1 MRLNS
6 EEKKLLERRS
16 RAVRTWP
23 FAGGALLCLLVGL
36 GVWMFLFQPGLAN
49 PFFVIERIGSDS
61 LPAGDLALMAAM
73 LPILVLACLA
83 LAVVMVIFGFAGIRN
98 EGRLLAV
105 IQRLA
110 EEPARRPV
118 GPDGEPGKE

>member
-73 LPILVLACLA
+73 LPILVLTCLA
-83 LAVVMVIFGFAGIRN
+83 LAVVMIIFGFAGIRN

-110 EEPARRPV
+110 EEPERRPV
-118 GPDGEPGKE
+118 GPGGEPGKE